1 MTKDLSKVTE
11 IEDLRRVAERKVP
24 RMFYDYVDSGSWTE
38 TTYRN
43 NETDFDRIKLRQ
55 RVLVNM
61 EGRTLSTH
69 MAGDASSMPV
79 AIAPTGFTGMMWA
92 DGEIHAA
99 RAAEK
104 FGVPFSL
111 STMSICSIEDVA
123 ENTSAP
129 FWFQLYVMR
138 DQDFMANLIR
148 RAKAAN
154 CSALILTAD
163 LQVLGQR
170 HKDIKNGLSA
180 PPKPTLANI
189 LNLMTKPEW
198 CLNMLGTKRRTF
210 GNIVG
215 HAKNVEDI
223 SSLSAWTAEQF
234 DPRLSWDD
242 VARIKDQWGGKLVIK
257 GIMEPEDAIM
267 AARSGAD
274 ALVVSNHG
282 GRQLDGAL
290 SSIAALSD
298 IVQAVRAENSQIEIW
313 LDSGIRSGQDVLKAL
328 ALGAN
333 GTMIGRAFLYGLGA
347 YGEDG
352 VRRALELIYKECDIS
367 MAFCGHTDIKQ
378 VTSDILVKGTYEQ
391 LKTAQPYIAPSLN
404 EHWYSQ
410 S

>member
-1 MTKDLSKVTE
+1 MTE

-38 TTYRN
+38 TTYRS

-55 RVLVNM
+55 RVLVDMDN
-61 EGRTLSTH
+61 RSLATQ
-69 MAGDASSMPV
+69 MAGESVQMPV

-123 ENTSAP
+123 THTDKP

-138 DQDFMANLIR
+138 DQDYVSNLIQ
-148 RAKAAN
+148 RAKDAN

-180 PPKPTLANI
+180 PPKPTLNNI

-198 CLNMLGTKRRTF
+198 CMNMLGTKRRTF

-215 HAKNVEDI
+215 HAKGVEDL
-223 SSLSAWTAEQF
+223 SSLSAWTEEQF
-234 DPRLSWDD
+234 DPGLSWDD
-242 VARIKDQWGGKLVIK
+242 VARIKDMWGGKLIIK
-257 GIMEPEDAIM
+257 GIMEPEDAIL

-290 SSIAALSD
+290 SSISALSD
-298 IVQAVRAENSQIEIW
+298 IVQAVQAENSNIEIW
-313 LDSGIRSGQDVLKAL
+313 LDSGIRSGQDVLKAIS
-328 ALGAN
+328 LGAK
-333 GTMIGRAFLYGLGA
+333 GTMIGRSFLYGLGA

-352 VRRALELIYKECDIS
+352 VRRALEIIYKECDLS
-367 MAFCGHTDIKQ
+367 MAFCGHTDINT
-378 VTSDILVKGTYEQ
+378 VTSDILVKGTYEN
-391 LKTAQPYIAPSLN
+391 LKIPTF
-404 EHWYSQ
+404 
-410 S
+410 

>member
-1 MTKDLSKVTE
+1 MLNLEKMTD

-55 RVLVNM
+55 RVLVDMDN
-61 EGRTLSTH
+61 RSLATH
-69 MAGDASSMPV
+69 MIGEPVKMPV

-99 RAAEK
+99 RAAEQ

-123 ENTSAP
+123 THTSKP

-138 DQDFMANLIR
+138 DKDFMANLIR
-148 RAKAAN
+148 RAKEAN

-180 PPKPTLANI
+180 PPKPTLTNI
-189 LNLMTKPEW
+189 LNLMTKPQW
-198 CLNMLGTKRRTF
+198 CKNMLGTKRRTF

-215 HAKNVEDI
+215 HAQNVEDL

-242 VARIKDQWGGKLVIK
+242 VARIKDMWGGKLIIK

-290 SSIAALSD
+290 SSVSALSD
-298 IVQAVRAENSQIEIW
+298 IVQAVQAENSDIEVW
-313 LDSGIRSGQDVLKAL
+313 LDSGIRSGQDVLKAI
-328 ALGAN
+328 ALGAK
-333 GTMIGRAFLYGLGA
+333 GTMIGRSFLYGLGA

-352 VRRALELIYKECDIS
+352 VRRALEIIYKECDIS
-367 MAFCGHTDIKQ
+367 MAFCGHTDINT
-378 VTSDILVKGTYEQ
+378 VTDDILVKGTYEN
-391 LKTAQPYIAPSLN
+391 LKVGRF
-404 EHWYSQ
+404 
-410 S
+410 

>member
-1 MTKDLSKVTE
+1 MTELKKVTE

-24 RMFYDYVDSGSWTE
+24 RMFYDYVDSGSWTQ
-38 TTYRN
+38 TTYRQ

-55 RVLVNM
+55 RVLVDMDNRSLATQM
-61 EGRTLSTH
+61 IGEPVK
-69 MAGDASSMPV
+69 MPV

-123 ENTSAP
+123 TNTAAP

-180 PPKPTLANI
+180 PPKPTLTNI
-189 LNLMTKPEW
+189 LNLMTKPQW
-198 CLNMLGTKRRTF
+198 CMNMLGTRRRTF

-234 DPRLSWDD
+234 DPSLSWDD
-242 VARIKDQWGGKLVIK
+242 VARIKDMWGGKLIIK
-257 GIMEPEDAIM
+257 GIMEPEDAIL

-290 SSIAALSD
+290 SSISALSD
-298 IVQAVRAENSQIEIW
+298 IVQAVHAENSDIEVW
-313 LDSGIRSGQDVLKAL
+313 LDSGIRSGQDVLKAI
-328 ALGAN
+328 ALGAK

-352 VRRALELIYKECDIS
+352 VRRALELIYNECDIS
-367 MAFCGHTDIKQ
+367 MAFCGHTDINT
-378 VTSDILVKGTYEQ
+378 VTKDILVKGTYEN
-391 LKTAQPYIAPSLN
+391 LKVSHN
-404 EHWYSQ
+404 G
-410 S
+410 

>member
-1 MTKDLSKVTE
+1 MKDLKKVTE

-38 TTYRN
+38 TTYRS

-55 RVLVNM
+55 RVLVDMDNRSLATQM
-61 EGRTLSTH
+61 IGEEVK
-69 MAGDASSMPV
+69 MPV

-111 STMSICSIEDVA
+111 STMSICSIEDIA
-123 ENTSAP
+123 THTSKP

-138 DQDFMANLIR
+138 DHDYVANLIQ
-148 RAKAAN
+148 RAKEAN

-180 PPKPTLANI
+180 PPRPTLANI
-189 LNLMTKPEW
+189 VNLMTKPQW

-215 HAKNVEDI
+215 HAKGVEDL
-223 SSLSAWTAEQF
+223 SSLTAWTEEQF

-242 VARIKDQWGGKLVIK
+242 VARIKDMWGGKLIIK

-290 SSIAALSD
+290 SSISALSD
-298 IVQAVRAENSQIEIW
+298 IVQAVHAENSDIEVW
-313 LDSGIRSGQDVLKAL
+313 LDSGIRSGQDVLKAI
-328 ALGAN
+328 ALGAK
-333 GTMIGRAFLYGLGA
+333 GTMIGRSFLYGLGA

-352 VRRALELIYKECDIS
+352 VRRALEIIHKECDIS
-367 MAFCGHTDIKQ
+367 MAFCGHTNINN
-378 VTSDILVKGTYEQ
+378 VTTDILVKGTYEN
-391 LKTAQPYIAPSLN
+391 LKVTN
-404 EHWYSQ
+404 R
-410 S
+410 

>member
-1 MTKDLSKVTE
+1 MLNLEKMTE

-55 RVLVNM
+55 RVLVDMDNRSLATSM
-61 EGRTLSTH
+61 IGEPVK
-69 MAGDASSMPV
+69 MPV

-123 ENTSAP
+123 AHTSKP

-148 RAKAAN
+148 RAKEAN

-180 PPKPTLANI
+180 PPKPTLSNMI
-189 LNLMTKPEW
+189 NLMTKPQW
-198 CLNMLGTKRRTF
+198 CMNMLGTKRRTF

-215 HAKNVEDI
+215 HAQNVEDL

-242 VARIKDQWGGKLVIK
+242 VARIKDMWGGKLIIK

-290 SSIAALSD
+290 SSISALTD
-298 IVQAVRAENSQIEIW
+298 IVQAVQAENSDIEVW
-313 LDSGIRSGQDVLKAL
+313 LDSGVRSGQDVLKAI
-328 ALGAN
+328 ALGAK

-352 VRRALELIYKECDIS
+352 VRRALEIIYKECDIS
-367 MAFCGHTDIKQ
+367 MAFCGHTDINT
-378 VTSDILVKGTYEQ
+378 VTDNILVKGTYEN
-391 LKTAQPYIAPSLN
+391 LKVGRF
-404 EHWYSQ
+404 
-410 S
+410 

>member
-1 MTKDLSKVTE
+1 MKDLHKITE

-24 RMFYDYVDSGSWTE
+24 RMFYDYVDSGSWTQ

-61 EGRTLSTH
+61 ENRSLATEMIGTKT
-69 MAGDASSMPV
+69 SMPV

-123 ENTSAP
+123 EHTSAP

-138 DQDFMANLIR
+138 DHEYVANLIN

-180 PPKPTLANI
+180 PPRPTFANI
-189 LNLMTKPEW
+189 VNLMTKPQW
-198 CLNMLGTKRRTF
+198 CLNMLKTRRHSF

-215 HAKNVEDI
+215 HAKGVNDL
-223 SSLSAWTAEQF
+223 SSLTAWTEEQF

-242 VARIKDQWGGKLVIK
+242 VARIKDMWGGKLIIK
-257 GIMEPEDAIM
+257 GIMEPEDAVL
-267 AARSGAD
+267 AARNGAD

-282 GRQLDGAL
+282 GRQLDGAP

-313 LDSGIRSGQDVLKAL
+313 LDSGIRSGQDVLKAM
-328 ALGAN
+328 ALGAT
-333 GTMIGRAFLYGLGA
+333 GTLIGRAFLYGLGA

-352 VRRALELIYKECDIS
+352 VRRALELIYKECDLS
-367 MAFCGHTDIKQ
+367 MAFCGHTDINQ
-378 VTSDILVKGTYEQ
+378 VNDDILVKGTYEQ
-391 LKTAQPYIAPSLN
+391 LKSALPYVSPVR
-404 EHWYSQ
+404 W
-410 S
+410 

>member
-1 MTKDLSKVTE
+1 MLNLEKMTD

-55 RVLVNM
+55 RVLVDMDNRSLATSM
-61 EGRTLSTH
+61 IGEPVK
-69 MAGDASSMPV
+69 MPV

-92 DGEIHAA
+92 DGEMHAA

-111 STMSICSIEDVA
+111 STMSICSIEDIA
-123 ENTSAP
+123 THTSKP

-138 DQDFMANLIR
+138 DQAFMANLIR
-148 RAKAAN
+148 RAKEAN

-180 PPKPTLANI
+180 PPKPTLTNI
-189 LNLMTKPEW
+189 MNLMTKPQW
-198 CLNMLGTKRRTF
+198 CMNMLGTKRRTF

-215 HAKNVEDI
+215 HAQNVEDL

-242 VARIKDQWGGKLVIK
+242 VARIKDMWGGKLIIK

-290 SSIAALSD
+290 SSISALAD
-298 IVQAVRAENSQIEIW
+298 IVQAVQAENSDIEVW
-313 LDSGIRSGQDVLKAL
+313 LDSGVRSGQDVLKAI
-328 ALGAN
+328 ALGAK
-333 GTMIGRAFLYGLGA
+333 GTMIGRSFLYGLGA

-352 VRRALELIYKECDIS
+352 VRRALEIIYKECDIS
-367 MAFCGHTDIKQ
+367 MAFCGHTDINT
-378 VTSDILVKGTYEQ
+378 VTDDILVKGTYEN
-391 LKTAQPYIAPSLN
+391 LKVGRF
-404 EHWYSQ
+404 
-410 S
+410 

>member
-1 MTKDLSKVTE
+1 MKDLSKITE
-11 IEDLRRVAERKVP
+11 IEDLRQVAQRKIP

-61 EGRTLSTH
+61 EGRSLATGMLD
-69 MAGDASSMPV
+69 MPAKMPV
-79 AIAPTGFTGMMWA
+79 AISPTGFTGMMWA

-123 ENTSAP
+123 EHTSAP

-138 DQDFMANLIR
+138 DHDYVANLIK
-148 RAKAAN
+148 RAKAAK
-154 CSALILTAD
+154 CSALILTVD

-180 PPKPTLANI
+180 PPRPTFANI
-189 LNLMTKPEW
+189 VNLMTKPQW
-198 CLNMLGTKRRTF
+198 CMNMLGTKRHSF

-215 HAKNVEDI
+215 HAKGVDDLA
-223 SSLSAWTAEQF
+223 SLTAWTEEQF

-242 VARIKDQWGGKLVIK
+242 VARIKDMWGGKLIIK
-257 GIMEPEDAIM
+257 GIMEPEDAVL
-267 AARSGAD
+267 AARNGAD

-282 GRQLDGAL
+282 GRQLDGAT

-313 LDSGIRSGQDVLKAL
+313 LDSGIRSGQDVLKAM

-352 VRRALELIYKECDIS
+352 VRRALELIYNECDIS
-367 MAFCGHTDIKQ
+367 MAFCGHTDIRQ
-378 VTSDILVKGTYEQ
+378 VDEDILVKGTYEQ
-391 LKTAQPYIAPSLN
+391 LKSALPYIAPM
-404 EHWYSQ
+404 HW
-410 S
+410 

>member
-1 MTKDLSKVTE
+1 MKNLEKVTD

-43 NETDFDRIKLRQ
+43 NESDFDRIKLRQ

-61 EGRTLSTH
+61 DNRSLATH
-69 MAGDASSMPV
+69 MLGEPVKMPV

-99 RAAEK
+99 KAAEN

-111 STMSICSIEDVA
+111 STMSICSIEDIA
-123 ENTSAP
+123 AHTSKP

-138 DQDFMANLIR
+138 DQAFMANLIR
-148 RAKAAN
+148 RAKEAN

-180 PPKPTLANI
+180 PPKPTLTNI
-189 LNLMTKPEW
+189 LNLMTKPQW

-215 HAKNVEDI
+215 HAKDVEDL

-234 DPRLSWDD
+234 DPALSWDD
-242 VARIKDQWGGKLVIK
+242 VARIKDMWGGKLIIK

-290 SSIAALSD
+290 SSISALTD
-298 IVQAVRAENSQIEIW
+298 IVQAVHAENSNIEVW
-313 LDSGIRSGQDVLKAL
+313 LDSGIRSGQDVLKAIS
-328 ALGAN
+328 LGAK

-352 VRRALELIYKECDIS
+352 VRRALELIYKECDVS
-367 MAFCGHTDIKQ
+367 MAFCGHTDINK
-378 VTSDILVKGTYEQ
+378 VTEDILVKGTYEH
-391 LKTAQPYIAPSLN
+391 LKVS
-404 EHWYSQ
+404 HF
-410 S
+410 

>member
-1 MTKDLSKVTE
+1 MKDLKKITE

-55 RVLVNM
+55 RVLVDMDNRSLATQM
-61 EGRTLSTH
+61 IGEQVK
-69 MAGDASSMPV
+69 MPV

-123 ENTSAP
+123 THTSAP

-138 DQDFMANLIR
+138 DQDYVANLIR
-148 RAKAAN
+148 RAKDAK

-180 PPKPTLANI
+180 PPRPTFANI
-189 LNLMTKPEW
+189 VNLMTKPQW
-198 CLNMLGTKRRTF
+198 CMNMLGTKRHSF

-215 HAKNVEDI
+215 HAKGVDDL
-223 SSLSAWTAEQF
+223 SSLTAWTEEQF

-242 VARIKDQWGGKLVIK
+242 VARIKDMWGGKLIIK

-274 ALVVSNHG
+274 AMVVSNHG
-282 GRQLDGAL
+282 GRQLDGAP

-298 IVQAVRAENSQIEIW
+298 IVQAVQAENSDIEIW
-313 LDSGIRSGQDVLKAL
+313 LDSGIRSGQDVLKAM
-328 ALGAN
+328 ALGAK
-333 GTMIGRAFLYGLGA
+333 GTMIGRSFLYGLGA

-352 VRRALELIYKECDIS
+352 VRRALEIIYRECDLS
-367 MAFCGHTDIKQ
+367 MAFCGHTDIQK
-378 VTSDILVKGTYEQ
+378 VTEDILVNGTYQQ
-391 LKTAQPYIAPSLN
+391 LKLASPF
-404 EHWYSQ
+404 
-410 S
+410 

>member
-1 MTKDLSKVTE
+1 MKDLKPVLNKVTE

-38 TTYRN
+38 TTYRS
-43 NETDFDRIKLRQ
+43 NETDFNRIKLRQ
-55 RVLVNM
+55 RVLVDMDNRSLATQM
-61 EGRTLSTH
+61 IGESVN
-69 MAGDASSMPV
+69 MPV

-111 STMSICSIEDVA
+111 STMSICSIEDIA
-123 ENTSAP
+123 THTSKP

-138 DQDFMANLIR
+138 DQDYVANLIQ
-148 RAKAAN
+148 RAKDAN

-180 PPKPTLANI
+180 PPRPTFANI
-189 LNLMTKPEW
+189 INLMTKPQW
-198 CLNMLGTKRRTF
+198 CMNMLGTKRHSF

-215 HAKNVEDI
+215 HAKGVEDL
-223 SSLSAWTAEQF
+223 SSLTAWTEEQF

-242 VARIKDQWGGKLVIK
+242 VARIKDMWGGKLIIK

-290 SSIAALSD
+290 SSISALSD
-298 IVQAVRAENSQIEIW
+298 IVQAVHAENSDIEVW
-313 LDSGIRSGQDVLKAL
+313 LDSGIRSGQDVLKAIS
-328 ALGAN
+328 LGAK

-352 VRRALELIYKECDIS
+352 VRRALEIIYKECDLS
-367 MAFCGHTDIKQ
+367 MAFCGHTDINK
-378 VTSDILVKGTYEQ
+378 VTDDILVKGTYEN
-391 LKTAQPYIAPSLN
+391 LKVANY
-404 EHWYSQ
+404 
-410 S
+410 

>member
-1 MTKDLSKVTE
+1 MKDLKKITE
-11 IEDLRRVAERKVP
+11 IEDLRCVAERKVP
-24 RMFYDYVDSGSWTE
+24 RMFYDYVDSGSWTQ
-38 TTYRN
+38 TTYRS

-55 RVLVNM
+55 RVLVDMDNRSLATQM
-61 EGRTLSTH
+61 IGEPVK
-69 MAGDASSMPV
+69 MPV

-123 ENTSAP
+123 SHTSAP

-138 DQDFMANLIR
+138 DQEFMANLIR
-148 RAKAAN
+148 RAKDAN

-189 LNLMTKPEW
+189 LNLMTKPQW
-198 CLNMLGTKRRTF
+198 CMNMLGTKRRTF

-215 HAKNVEDI
+215 HAKNVADM

-242 VARIKDQWGGKLVIK
+242 VARIKDAWGGKLIIK
-257 GIMEPEDAIM
+257 GIMEPEDAIL

-282 GRQLDGAL
+282 GRQLDGAP

-298 IVQAVRAENSQIEIW
+298 IVQAVQSENSAIEIW

-328 ALGAN
+328 ALGAK
-333 GTMIGRAFLYGLGA
+333 GTMIGRSFLYGLGA

-352 VRRALELIYKECDIS
+352 VRRALEIIYNECDIS
-367 MAFCGHTDIKQ
+367 MAFCGHTDINQ
-378 VTSDILVKGTYEQ
+378 VTDDILVKGTYEH
-391 LKTAQPYIAPSLN
+391 LKMAPPF
-404 EHWYSQ
+404 
-410 S
+410 

>member
-1 MTKDLSKVTE
+1 MKDLTKITE

-24 RMFYDYVDSGSWTE
+24 RMFYDYVDSGSWTQ

-55 RVLVNM
+55 RVLVDM
-61 EGRTLSTH
+61 ENRSLATTMIGEKVN
-69 MAGDASSMPV
+69 MPV

-123 ENTSAP
+123 QNTNAP

-138 DQDFMANLIR
+138 DQEFMANLIR
-148 RAKAAN
+148 RAKDAN

-215 HAKNVEDI
+215 HAKNVEDL
-223 SSLSAWTAEQF
+223 SSLSSWTAEQF
-234 DPRLSWDD
+234 DPGLSWDD
-242 VARIKDQWGGKLVIK
+242 VARIKDQWGGKLIIK
-257 GIMEPEDAIM
+257 GIMEPEDAIL

-282 GRQLDGAL
+282 GRQLDGAP

-313 LDSGIRSGQDVLKAL
+313 LDSGIRSGQDVLKAI
-328 ALGAN
+328 ALGAK

-352 VRRALELIYKECDIS
+352 VRRALELIYKECDVS
-367 MAFCGHTDIKQ
+367 MAFCGHTDINK
-378 VTSDILVKGTYEQ
+378 VTDDILVNGTYEQ
-391 LKTAQPYIAPSLN
+391 LKSALPYLAPMR
-404 EHWYSQ
+404 W
-410 S
+410 

>member
-1 MTKDLSKVTE
+1 MRSSKAPKDLSRITE

-24 RMFYDYVDSGSWTE
+24 RMFYDYVDSGSWTQ

-55 RVLVNM
+55 RILVDMDNRSLATRM
-61 EGRTLSTH
+61 IGEPAT
-69 MAGDASSMPV
+69 MPV

-92 DGEIHAA
+92 DGEIQAA

-123 ENTSAP
+123 THTSRP

-138 DQDFMANLIR
+138 DKEFMYDLIR

-154 CSALILTAD
+154 CSALILTTD

-215 HAKNVEDI
+215 HAKGVGDL
-223 SSLSAWTAEQF
+223 SSLSSWTSEQF
-234 DPRLSWDD
+234 DPGLSWDD
-242 VARIKDQWGGKLVIK
+242 VARIKDMWGGKLIIK
-257 GIMEPEDAIM
+257 GVMEPEDAIM

-282 GRQLDGAL
+282 GRQLDGAP
-290 SSIAALSD
+290 SSIACLSD
-298 IVQAVRAENSQIEIW
+298 IVQAVHAENHDIDIW
-313 LDSGIRSGQDVLKAL
+313 LDSGIRSGQDVLKAI
-328 ALGAN
+328 ALGAK
-333 GTMIGRAFLYGLGA
+333 GTLIGRAFLYGLGA

-352 VRRALELIYKECDIS
+352 VRRALEIIHKECDIT
-367 MAFCGHTDIKQ
+367 MAFCGHTDINK
-378 VTSDILVKGTYEQ
+378 VTDNILVNGTFEN
-391 LKTAQPYIAPSLN
+391 LKSSLPLLQDIR
-404 EHWYSQ
+404 W
-410 S
+410 

>member
-1 MTKDLSKVTE
+1 MKDLSKMTN
-11 IEDLRRVAERKVP
+11 IEDLRQVAERKIP

-55 RVLVNM
+55 RVMVDMDNRSLETKMIGETVK
-61 EGRTLSTH
+61 
-69 MAGDASSMPV
+69 MPV

-123 ENTSAP
+123 THTSKP

-138 DQDFMANLIR
+138 DQDYVANLIR
-148 RAKAAN
+148 RAKEAN

-180 PPKPTLANI
+180 PPRPTFANI
-189 LNLMTKPEW
+189 VNLMTKPQW
-198 CLNMLGTKRRTF
+198 CMNMLGTKRHSF

-215 HAKNVEDI
+215 HAKGVDDL
-223 SSLSAWTAEQF
+223 SSLTAWTEEQF

-242 VARIKDQWGGKLVIK
+242 VSRIKDMWGGKLIIK

-282 GRQLDGAL
+282 GRQLDGAP
-290 SSIAALSD
+290 SSISALPD
-298 IVQAVRAENSQIEIW
+298 IVQAVHAENSDIEVW
-313 LDSGIRSGQDVLKAL
+313 LDSGVRSGQDVLKAMS
-328 ALGAN
+328 LGAK
-333 GTMIGRAFLYGLGA
+333 GTLIGRAFLYGLGA

-352 VRRALELIYKECDIS
+352 VRRALEIIYKECDLS
-367 MAFCGHTDIKQ
+367 MAFCGHTNIQ
-378 VTSDILVKGTYEQ
+378 SVTDDILVNGTYEQ
-391 LKTAQPYIAPSLN
+391 LKSALPYVAPMR
-404 EHWYSQ
+404 W
-410 S
+410 